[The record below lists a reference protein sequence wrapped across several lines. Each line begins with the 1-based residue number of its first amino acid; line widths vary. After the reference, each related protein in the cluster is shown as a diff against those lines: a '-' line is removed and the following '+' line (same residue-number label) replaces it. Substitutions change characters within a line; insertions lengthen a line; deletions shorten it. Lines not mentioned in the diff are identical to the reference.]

1 MVADIALQPTG
12 TSPKFVSMMV
22 QALENF
28 QREHNVVFEKITQIP
43 LEGEGMIEKRVEKY
57 AALTL
62 TLRPFF

>member
-1 MVADIALQPTG
+1 
-12 TSPKFVSMMV
+12 MMV

-28 QREHNVVFEKITQIP
+28 QREHNIVFDKVTQIP

>member
-1 MVADIALQPTG
+1 MQPTG

-28 QREHNVVFEKITQIP
+28 QREHNVVFDKVTQIP

-57 AALTL
+57 LALTL
-62 TLRPFF
+62 ILRLFC